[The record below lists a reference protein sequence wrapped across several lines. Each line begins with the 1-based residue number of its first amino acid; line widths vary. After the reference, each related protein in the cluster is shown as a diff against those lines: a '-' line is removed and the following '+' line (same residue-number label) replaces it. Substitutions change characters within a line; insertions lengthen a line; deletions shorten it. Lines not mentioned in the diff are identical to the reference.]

1 MQNRRQLK
9 KELPRVDEEVRK
21 RSRRQSGELSPVDG
35 MERFVRV
42 LRTGDPGGQPGGR
55 EHGAGAGCVWGAL
68 TACRSM
74 CESLSQD
81 TVKNSGVIFLAVEEI
96 VRRHSVGVM
105 QRHLVPSARTNYFR
119 GVIALVAVV
128 TSETWQALN
137 AANVAAAPAAASRSQ
152 ERPASAV
159 EEVARVTKVALDVAD
174 TTTPPPSRPPQTPA
188 TGRLDGYPVGPQP
201 RPPMH
206 QRRQRHITLT
216 AFTRCDMPSCG
227 ETGSMANYRIWVPDI
242 YLP

>member
-81 TVKNSGVIFLAVEEI
+81 TVKDSGVIFLAVKE
-96 VRRHSVGVM
+96 VVWHHSVGVM
-105 QRHLVPSARTNYFR
+105 QSPPCPSARTNYFR
-119 GVIALVAVV
+119 VGGAR
-128 TSETWQALN
+128 Q
-137 AANVAAAPAAASRSQ
+137 RRH
-152 ERPASAV
+152 RPGGGGHQRDMASAQ
-159 EEVARVTKVALDVAD
+159 R
-174 TTTPPPSRPPQTPA
+174 
-188 TGRLDGYPVGPQP
+188 G
-201 RPPMH
+201 
-206 QRRQRHITLT
+206 QRRHSPGGNIKSARTDIQRRGGGGKSHKGG
-216 AFTRCDMPSCG
+216 SGCG
-227 ETGSMANYRIWVPDI
+227 RYHLIVF
-242 YLP
+242 